1 MIAFGTAVTDD
12 DRYAAEALRGIRR
25 VAPDDAV
32 VLVRRGMSLQRAYNE
47 MLDEAAALPGI
58 EGLVL
63 LHQDLELHA
72 PDFCAAV
79 GRALAEPDV
88 ALVGL
93 QGRRGAV
100 GLREPGSAVIGDV
113 RWGGPF
119 DGPPS
124 PEHNAVEV
132 ELADGM
138 LLAFSPWAIRE
149 LRLDL
154 RFEPHFHLYDR
165 DLCFQARS
173 RGKRILV
180 IATDTT
186 HHFRRAAL
194 PSRQDFVEALV
205 LLERKWSPPPGG
217 ENVGLPPTVAGLTEG
232 DPVLGAAGPVG
243 ATTIDPAEIE
253 ELRRR
258 VRRIDES
265 VTWSMLTAAGDR
277 TYRVLG
283 GRTSPGGRALS
294 GVLRRVGRRRG

>member
-25 VAPDDAV
+25 VAPDAP

-58 EGLVL
+58 AGLVL
-63 LHQDLELHA
+63 LHQDLELHD
-72 PDFCAAV
+72 PGFCATVA
-79 GRALAEPDV
+79 GALAEPDV

-119 DGPPS
+119 DERPPAA
-124 PEHNAVEV
+124 HHAVEV

-154 RFEPHFHLYDR
+154 RFEPYFHLYDR

-173 RGKRILV
+173 RGKRVLIV
-180 IATDTT
+180 ATDAT

-194 PSRQDFVEALV
+194 PSRQDFVEAMV
-205 LLERKWSPPPGG
+205 LLERKWAPPPGG
-217 ENVGLPPTVAGLTEG
+217 EPSLPAEAPPSA
-232 DPVLGAAGPVG
+232 PP
-243 ATTIDPAEIE
+243 IDPAEVE

-258 VRRIDES
+258 VQRIDES
-265 VTWSMLTAAGDR
+265 VTWSLLTAASDR
-277 TYRVLG
+277 TYRLLG
-283 GRTSPGGRALS
+283 GRSSRAGRALS
-294 GVLRRVGRRRG
+294 GLLRRVGRRR

>member
-25 VAPDDAV
+25 VAPPDAV
-32 VLVRRGMSLQRAYNE
+32 VLVRRGMSLQQAYNE

-63 LHQDLELHA
+63 LHQDLELHDA
-72 PDFCAAV
+72 DFCEAV

-138 LLAFSPWAIRE
+138 LLAFSPWAICE
-149 LRLDL
+149 LRLDR

-173 RGKRILV
+173 RGKRVLV
-180 IATDTT
+180 IATDAT

-205 LLERKWSPPPGG
+205 VLERKWAPSPGG
-217 ENVGLPPTVAGLTEG
+217 EPGTSPPVEVESVGPEPA
-232 DPVLGAAGPVG
+232 
-243 ATTIDPAEIE
+243 IDPAEVE
-253 ELRRR
+253 QLRRR
-258 VRRIDES
+258 VQRIDES
-265 VTWSMLTAAGDR
+265 VTWSMLNAAGDR
-277 TYRVLG
+277 TYRALG
-283 GRTSPGGRALS
+283 GRTSRGGRALS
-294 GVLRRVGRRRG
+294 GLLRKVGRRG